1 MSPASWKQQTIS
13 IPSFASR
20 GGGTQ
25 RGRRPAS
32 RAPSACTPVDCPFAR
47 SWSLYPRSLFFD
59 TSVSA
64 QSGEPTPS
72 HQEVAAA
79 SASTAG
85 SSYIPVDSWIYSA
98 ALRLYYLGYL
108 PTAYLGLRP
117 WTRASLAHMLELSQ
131 ESLQSPTA
139 PGEAIEINARLRRE
153 LAPELDGDRSPGL
166 RAASVYTRVREIHGN
181 ILNDSFHFGQSDC
194 ERLWAAR

>member
-1 MSPASWKQQTIS
+1 MPSEQSSLGPLMQSLHELSVSQAAKQLRNVGSQLL
-13 IPSFASR
+13 
-20 GGGTQ
+20 
-25 RGRRPAS
+25 RRDA
-32 RAPSACTPVDCPFAR
+32 APSPSTSSNP
-47 SWSLYPRSLFFD
+47 LGLQPRRLPLRALLVALSAVLVLE
-59 TSVSA
+59 TSAFA

-72 HQEVAAA
+72 HQEVAEA

-131 ESLQSPTA
+131 ESLQSTTA
-139 PGEAIEINARLRRE
+139 PAEAIEINARLRRE
-153 LAPELDGDRSPGL
+153 LAPELAGDRSASM
-166 RAASVYTRVREIHGN
+166 REASVYTRVREIQRKHP
-181 ILNDSFHFGQSDC
+181 Q
-194 ERLWAAR
+194 R